1 VSTVR
6 VFARLTLTELRLAL
20 REPMF
25 TFFILLFP
33 SILVGILGAIPA
45 FREPSPDLNG
55 GRVIDLYVGIAVAL
69 VLAILGL
76 QTMPAV
82 LATYREKG
90 ILRRLA
96 VTPVRPALL
105 LGAQM
110 AMSAGAAIVSAAL
123 VLTIGRVV
131 FDVPL
136 PAQFAGF
143 VLAFLLSIGGVM
155 AIGLLIA
162 ALAPSGKTGNAIGTL
177 LFFPS
182 MFFAGLWAPRE
193 VMPTVIQRIGDFT
206 PLGAGERALHDAMT
220 GHWPNL
226 LSITVLVAY
235 VVVFGAAAAKL
246 FRWE

>member
-1 VSTVR
+1 MR
-6 VFARLTLTELRLAL
+6 VFAKLTLIELKMAL

-25 TFFILLFP
+25 AFFVLLFP
-33 SILVGILGAIPA
+33 SILVGILGAVPS
-45 FREPSPDLNG
+45 FREPSPDLGG
-55 GRVIDLYVGIAVAL
+55 GRVIDLYVGISIAL
-69 VLAILGL
+69 VVAILGL
-76 QTMPAV
+76 QTMPAI
-82 LATYREKG
+82 LSAYREKG

-96 VTPVRPALL
+96 VTPARPMLL
-105 LGAQM
+105 LGAQL
-110 AMSAGAAIVSAAL
+110 AMSAGSAIVSAAL
-123 VLTIGRVV
+123 VLTIGRLVY
-131 FDVPL
+131 DVPL

-143 VLAFLLSIGGVM
+143 VLAFLVTVAGVM

-162 ALAPSGKTGNAIGTL
+162 ALAPTGKTGNAIGTL

-193 VMPTVIQRIGDFT
+193 VMPRTVQRIGDFT

-220 GHWPNL
+220 GQWPNL

-235 VVVFGAAAAKL
+235 LVVFGAAAAKL